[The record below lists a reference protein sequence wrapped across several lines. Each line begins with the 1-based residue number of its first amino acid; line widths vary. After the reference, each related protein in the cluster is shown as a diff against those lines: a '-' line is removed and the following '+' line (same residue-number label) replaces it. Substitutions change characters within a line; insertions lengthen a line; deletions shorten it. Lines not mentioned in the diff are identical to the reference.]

1 MVQAKKG
8 DTVKVH
14 YTGKFTDGMPF
25 DTSEGA
31 EPVEFKIGE
40 GKLIPGFE
48 EAMIGM
54 SPGEA
59 KTVTIPPEKAY
70 GFYRE
75 DKIIKVDR
83 KDIPEDITPEEGMT
97 LEVSAPN
104 GQFIPVQVTEV
115 KGDKITLD
123 ANNPL
128 AERDLV
134 FDICLVEIVGQRE
147 EKENKSPS

>member
-14 YTGKFTDGMPF
+14 YTGKFTDGMLF

-40 GKLIPGFE
+40 GKLISGFE
-48 EAMIGM
+48 EAVIDM
-54 SPGEA
+54 SPGDTR
-59 KTVTIPPEKAY
+59 TVTIPPEKAY

-75 DKIIKVDR
+75 DKVITMDR

-97 LEVSAPN
+97 LEVCAPS
-104 GQFIPVQVTEV
+104 GQFVPVQVTEV

-134 FDICLVEIVGQRE
+134 FDIRLMEIIGQGE
-147 EKENKSPS
+147 GLEKKR